1 MKNTHNNIFS
11 FLVTTLVLLPLAS
24 IAGVTEKEVIEK
36 LDFIR
41 SIEVTSDKEKLNHY
55 NSEMDKTWQYFKDNS
70 KETLPVLKKQLEL
83 EAGKASPA
91 HFMMLDVGYFLYLS
105 GEPEYLKTAQKV
117 FFKIDPQDPVVSAN
131 QQQLFEFAYRIS
143 QSKDPA
149 ILPYLDKAFLSRKD
163 AFVFVPQHSLKLERG
178 LINVFLYGVY
188 GPESEQHLQELL
200 KQNYKSNPELSR
212 FIVELLIWIGTEKSL
227 PQIKALM
234 ETQRDHDTFL
244 RCVAY
249 LMSVGGNEGKK
260 VMLSLDTKNMDPKSS
275 KYLDGV
281 KDRIQKTSFE
291 MYRSLLAGIP
301 GEKQLE
307 KSVVK
312 TRLEEMYKN
321 YGKDNQTHPLAILNA
336 DLPKEYLLE
345 QLVKIRSRTLFRL
358 SDEAI
363 NDVKITN
370 ALLNGL
376 RYRDK

>member
-1 MKNTHNNIFS
+1 MKSIRINIFS
-11 FLVTTLVLLPLAS
+11 FVVSALVLFPLAA

-41 SIEVTSDKEKLNHY
+41 SIKATADKEKLDHY
-55 NSEMDKTWQYFKDNS
+55 NSEMDKAWQYFKDNS
-70 KETLPVLKKQLEL
+70 KETLPILKKQLEL
-83 EAGKASPA
+83 EAGKANPG
-91 HFMMLDVGYFLYLS
+91 HFLMLDVGYFLYLS
-105 GEPEYLKTAQKV
+105 GEPEYRKTAQKI
-117 FFKIDPQDPVVSAN
+117 FFKIDSQDPVVSAN

-143 QSKDPA
+143 ESKDPA
-149 ILPYLDKAFLSRKD
+149 ILPYLDKAFLTRQD
-163 AFVFVPQHSLKLERG
+163 AFIFVPQHSLKLGRG

-227 PQIKALM
+227 PQIKALL
-234 ETQRDHDTFL
+234 ETQRDHETFL

-249 LMSVGGNEGKK
+249 LVSVGGNEGKQ
-260 VMLSLDTKNMDPKSS
+260 VVLGLDTKNMDPKSS
-275 KYLDGV
+275 KYLEGV
-281 KDRIQKTSFE
+281 KDKIQQTSFE
-291 MYRSLLAGIP
+291 MYQKLLAGIP
-301 GEKQLE
+301 GEKQLD

-312 TRLEEMYKN
+312 TRLEEMYKK
-321 YGKDNQTHPLAILNA
+321 YGKDSETHPLAILNA

-345 QLVKIRSRTLFRL
+345 QLVKIRSRMLFRL

-363 NDVKITN
+363 TDVKITN